1 MFRAL
6 YTAASGMLAQQLNLD
21 NIANNLANA
30 STVGFR
36 GTRLQFQDLI
46 YQEMV
51 VPGSAATQQ
60 TTVSTGL
67 QIGLGTRASASEVLQ
82 TQGEYDNT
90 GNSLDLA
97 IQGQGF
103 FQVKQTNGEIAYTRA
118 GTFHLDQ
125 QGNVVTAQGD
135 PLDPAVA
142 IPAGA
147 TTISVGSDGTVTV
160 TMPGQTT
167 AQQVGTIQLATFANP
182 GGLLANGNNLFTPTT
197 ASGEPIVGIPGGSE
211 GLGTLQQGMLENSN
225 INVVDQFIQMI
236 VTQRAYESNSKV
248 VQAADQ
254 MLQDVNNMSH

>member
-1 MFRAL
+1 MFHAL
-6 YTAASGMLAQQLNLD
+6 YTAASGMTAQQINLD

-30 STVGFR
+30 STSGFR

-60 TTVSTGL
+60 TTVSAGL
-67 QIGLGTRASASEVLQ
+67 QIGLGTRASASEALQ

-90 GNSLDLA
+90 GNPLDLA
-97 IQGQGF
+97 IQGSGF
-103 FQVKQTNGEIAYTRA
+103 FQVKQVNGETAYTRA

-125 QGNVVTAQGD
+125 QGNIVTANGN
-135 PLDPAVA
+135 PLEPAVA
-142 IPAGA
+142 IPNGA
-147 TTISVGSDGTVTV
+147 TSISVGADGTVTV
-160 TMPGQTT
+160 TMPGQTN
-167 AQQVGTIQLATFANP
+167 AQQVGTIQLATFPNP

-197 ASGEPIVGIPGGSE
+197 ASGDVIVGTPGGSE
-211 GLGTLQQGMLENSN
+211 GMGTLQQGMLENSN

-254 MLQDVNNMSH
+254 MLQDVNNLSR

>member
-36 GTRLQFQDLI
+36 GSRLQFQDLI

-67 QIGLGTRASASEVLQ
+67 QIGLGTRAAASEVLQ
-82 TQGEYDNT
+82 TQGDLTTT

-97 IQGQGF
+97 IQGAGF
-103 FQVKQTNGEIAYTRA
+103 FQVKQTNGETAYTRA
-118 GTFHLDQ
+118 GSFHVDQ
-125 QGNVVTAQGD
+125 QGNVVTASGD
-135 PLDPAVA
+135 PIEPSVT

-147 TTISVGSDGTVTV
+147 TSISVGSDGTVTV
-160 TMPGQTT
+160 TMPGQTNG
-167 AQQVGTIQLATFANP
+167 QQVGSIQLATFPNP

-197 ASGEPIVGIPGGSE
+197 ASGDPIVGTPGGSE
-211 GLGTLQQGMLENSN
+211 GLGTLQQGMLEDSN
-225 INVVDQFIQMI
+225 INVVDEFVQMI

-254 MLQDVNNMSH
+254 MLQDVNNLSH

>member
-21 NIANNLANA
+21 NIANNLANS
-30 STVGFR
+30 STAGFR

-82 TQGEYDNT
+82 TQGDFDNT

-97 IQGQGF
+97 IQGAGF
-103 FQVKQTNGEIAYTRA
+103 FQVKQTNGETAYTRA
-118 GTFHLDQ
+118 GSFHLDQ
-125 QGNVVTAQGD
+125 QGNVVTANGD
-135 PLDPAVA
+135 PLEPSVT

-147 TTISVGSDGTVTV
+147 TSISVGSDGTVTV
-160 TMPGQTT
+160 MMPGQTN
-167 AQQVGTIQLATFANP
+167 AQQVGSIQLATFPNP
-182 GGLLANGNNLFTPTT
+182 GGLLSNGNNLFTPTT
-197 ASGEPIVGIPGGSE
+197 ASGDPIVGTPGGSE
-211 GLGTLQQGMLENSN
+211 GLGTLQQGMLEDSN
-225 INVVDQFIQMI
+225 INVVDEFIQMI

-254 MLQDVNNMSH
+254 MLQDVNNLSH

>member
-30 STVGFR
+30 STAGFR

-82 TQGEYDNT
+82 TQGDLDNT

-97 IQGQGF
+97 IQGAGF
-103 FQVKQTNGEIAYTRA
+103 FQVKQTNGETAYTRA
-118 GTFHLDQ
+118 GSFHLDQ
-125 QGNVVTAQGD
+125 QGNVVTASGD
-135 PLDPAVA
+135 PIEPSVT

-147 TTISVGSDGTVTV
+147 TSISVGSDGTVTV
-160 TMPGQTT
+160 MMPGQTN
-167 AQQVGTIQLATFANP
+167 AQQVGSIQLATFPNP
-182 GGLLANGNNLFTPTT
+182 GGLVANGNNLFTPTT
-197 ASGEPIVGIPGGSE
+197 ASGDPIVGTPGGSE

-225 INVVDQFIQMI
+225 INVVDEFIQMI

-254 MLQDVNNMSH
+254 MLQDVNQMSH

>member
-30 STVGFR
+30 STTGFR
-36 GTRLQFQDLI
+36 GTRMQFQDLV

-60 TTVSTGL
+60 TTVATGL
-67 QIGLGTRASASEVLQ
+67 QIGLGTRASATEVLQ
-82 TQGEYDNT
+82 TQGDFDNT
-90 GNSLDLA
+90 GNPLDLA
-97 IQGQGF
+97 IQGAGF
-103 FQVKQTNGEIAYTRA
+103 FQVKQTNGETAYTRA

-125 QGNVVTAQGD
+125 QGNVVTASGD
-135 PLDPAVA
+135 PLEPSVT

-147 TTISVGSDGTVTV
+147 TSISVGSDGTVTV
-160 TMPGQTT
+160 TMPGQTNS
-167 AQQVGTIQLATFANP
+167 QQVGTIQLATFPNP
-182 GGLLANGNNLFTPTT
+182 AGLLANGADLFTPTT
-197 ASGEPIVGIPGGSE
+197 ASGDPIVGTPGGSE
-211 GLGTLQQGMLENSN
+211 GLGTLQQGMLEESN
-225 INVVDQFIQMI
+225 INVVDEFIQMI

-254 MLQDVNNMSH
+254 MLQDVNNLSR

>member
-21 NIANNLANA
+21 NIANNLANS

-60 TTVSTGL
+60 TTVSAGL

-82 TQGEYDNT
+82 TQGDLDNT

-103 FQVKQTNGEIAYTRA
+103 FQVKQVNGEIAYTRA
-118 GTFHLDQ
+118 GSFHLDQ
-125 QGNVVTAQGD
+125 QGNIVTASGD
-135 PLDPAVA
+135 PLQPSVA
-142 IPAGA
+142 IPNGA
-147 TTISVGSDGTVTV
+147 TSISVGSDGTITV
-160 TMPGQTT
+160 MMPGQTN
-167 AQQVGTIQLATFANP
+167 AQQVGTIQLANFPNA
-182 GGLLANGNNLFTPTT
+182 GGLLASGNNLFTPTT
-197 ASGEPIVGIPGGSE
+197 ASGDPIVGTPGGSE
-211 GLGTLQQGMLENSN
+211 GMGSLQQGMLEDSN

-248 VQAADQ
+248 VSAADQ

>member
-46 YQEMV
+46 YQELV

-60 TTVSTGL
+60 TTVSAGL

-90 GNSLDLA
+90 GNSLDMA
-97 IQGQGF
+97 IQGNGF
-103 FQVKQTNGEIAYTRA
+103 FQVKQTNGETAYTRA

-125 QGNVVTAQGD
+125 QGNIVTANGD
-135 PLDPAVA
+135 PLQPSVA
-142 IPAGA
+142 IPNGA
-147 TTISVGSDGTVTV
+147 TTISVGKDGTVTV

-167 AQQVGTIQLATFANP
+167 SQQVGVIQLANFPNP
-182 GGLLANGNNLFTPTT
+182 GGLLSNGNNLFTPTT
-197 ASGEPIVGIPGGSE
+197 ASGDPIVGTPGGTE
-211 GLGTLQQGMLENSN
+211 GLGSLQQGMLENSN

-254 MLQDVNNMSH
+254 MLQDVNQMSH

>member
-30 STVGFR
+30 STAGFR
-36 GTRLQFQDLI
+36 GNRLQFQDLI

-82 TQGEYDNT
+82 TQGDFDNT

-103 FQVKQTNGEIAYTRA
+103 FQVKQVNGEIAYTRA
-118 GTFHLDQ
+118 GSFHLDQ
-125 QGNVVTAQGD
+125 QGNVVTANGD
-135 PLDPAVA
+135 PLEPAVA
-142 IPAGA
+142 IPTAA
-147 TTISVGSDGTVTV
+147 TAISVGADGTVTV
-160 TMPGQTT
+160 TMPGQTN
-167 AQQVGTIQLATFANP
+167 AQQVGVIQLATFPNP
-182 GGLLANGNNLFTPTT
+182 GGLLSNGSGLFTQTT
-197 ASGEPIVGIPGGSE
+197 ASGDPIVGTPGGSE
-211 GLGTLQQGMLENSN
+211 GLGTLQQGFLEDSN
-225 INVVDQFIQMI
+225 VNVVDQFIQMI

-254 MLQDVNNMSH
+254 MLQDVNNLSH

>member
-36 GTRLQFQDLI
+36 GARLQFQDLI

-60 TTVSTGL
+60 TTVSSGL
-67 QIGLGTRASASEVLQ
+67 QIGLGTRVSASEVLQ
-82 TQGEYDNT
+82 TQGAYDNT
-90 GNSLDLA
+90 GNPLDIA
-97 IQGQGF
+97 IQGAGF
-103 FQVKQTNGEIAYTRA
+103 FQVKQPNGETAYTRA

-125 QGNVVTAQGD
+125 QGNVVTASGD
-135 PLDPAVA
+135 PLEPSVT

-147 TTISVGSDGTVTV
+147 TSVSIGSDGTVTV
-160 TMPGQTT
+160 TMPGQTNS
-167 AQQVGTIQLATFANP
+167 QQVGSIQLATFPNP

-197 ASGEPIVGIPGGSE
+197 ASGDPIVGAPGGSE
-211 GLGTLQQGMLENSN
+211 GLGTLQQGMLEDSN
-225 INVVDQFIQMI
+225 INVVDEFIQMI